1 MNNKQMILN
10 FLELTKDYMSEH
22 LKIDKKQEYLNNLNE
37 LRSFV
42 LKADNNSPFV
52 IALSKIITE
61 LMTAL
66 IVSPIFKL
74 SPDDLKAISKN

>member
-10 FLELTKDYMSEH
+10 FLDLTKDYMSEH
-22 LKIDKKQEYLNNLNE
+22 LKSDKKQEILNNLDYLKSN
-37 LRSFV
+37 V
-42 LKADNNSPFV
+42 LKADNDSPFV

>member
-10 FLELTKDYMSEH
+10 FLDLTKDYMSEH
-22 LKIDKKQEYLNNLNE
+22 LKNDKKQEYLNNLND
-37 LRSFV
+37 LKNNV
-42 LKADNNSPFV
+42 LKADNYSPFI
-52 IALSKIITE
+52 IAISKIITE